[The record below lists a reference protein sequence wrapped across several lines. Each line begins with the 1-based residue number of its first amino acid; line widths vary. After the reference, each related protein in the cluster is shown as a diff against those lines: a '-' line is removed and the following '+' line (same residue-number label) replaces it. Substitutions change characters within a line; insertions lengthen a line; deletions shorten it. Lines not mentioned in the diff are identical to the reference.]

1 VEQAIESIRSRE
13 DVEMVFYLYLTDEE
27 GRLVGV
33 VSLRQLLLTR
43 PDTALRSIMNRRVI
57 KVNTDADQTTV
68 ALLVDKYRLLAIPV
82 VDQDDILVGMVT
94 VDDVIDVIEEE
105 TTRDMLK
112 MAGTSESETFTHSAL
127 KVAGI
132 RLPWLL
138 AAFIGGL
145 AATMV
150 IEKYESILA
159 QVLVLSAFLPVI
171 MGMAGNVGVQSATVA
186 VRGLAT
192 GAIDVRDTLPLV
204 LKELRVGL
212 VLGGFYGVI
221 LAAYGY
227 LMHDSLQL
235 GQVVGLTIL
244 GNMTGAA
251 LLAVLLPMIFQR
263 LKVDPAVATGP
274 FVTTAIDILGV
285 LNYFVIWRGNDRNK
299 RAARRTVRSGGHR
312 TGGHGRRLWRHR
324 HQSAVHRQGS
334 LWRSPSAGRHRS
346 QRAGHP
352 LAGLL
357 GLDDHGFAEVCPV
370 HHPCRQ
376 QGRGRHH
383 GADRAGTA
391 HRECVAASPLAD
403 VGSGDFRR
411 RTVLRRCRDHAGDV
425 GPLGGRG
432 TRSGDAAAQALRP
445 ADHRCHPD
453 PAVLFSAARHGGRR
467 RAVRPGDDVLVRH
480 PRRCSACGT

>member
-1 VEQAIESIRSRE
+1 EG
-13 DVEMVFYLYLTDEE
+13 

-43 PDTALRSIMNRRVI
+43 SGTPLHKVMNRRVM
-57 KVNTDADQTTV
+57 KVTTDADQTTV
-68 ALLVDKYRLLAIPV
+68 AMLVDKYRLLAIPV
-82 VDQDDILVGMVT
+82 VDEDNVLVGMVT

-112 MAGTSESETFTHSAL
+112 MAGTSESETLTHSAF
-127 KVAGI
+127 KIAGI

-145 AATMV
+145 AATAV
-150 IEKYESILA
+150 IGQYEAILGE
-159 QVLVLSAFLPVI
+159 VLVLSAFLPVV

-192 GAIDVRDTLPLV
+192 GAIDVRDTVPLV

-221 LAAYGY
+221 LAIYGY
-227 LMHDSLQL
+227 LVHHSLQL

-285 LNYFVIWRGNDRNK
+285 LNYFVI
-299 RAARRTVRSGGHR
+299 
-312 TGGHGRRLWRHR
+312 
-324 HQSAVHRQGS
+324 
-334 LWRSPSAGRHRS
+334 
-346 QRAGHP
+346 
-352 LAGLL
+352 
-357 GLDDHGFAEVCPV
+357 
-370 HHPCRQ
+370 
-376 QGRGRHH
+376 
-383 GADRAGTA
+383 
-391 HRECVAASPLAD
+391 ASWIYKL
-403 VGSGDFRR
+403 
-411 RTVLRRCRDHAGDV
+411 
-425 GPLGGRG
+425 
-432 TRSGDAAAQALRP
+432 
-445 ADHRCHPD
+445 
-453 PAVLFSAARHGGRR
+453 
-467 RAVRPGDDVLVRH
+467 
-480 PRRCSACGT
+480 

>member
-1 VEQAIESIRSRE
+1 MQINVEAKPPASAAYDTRKKRLVETIDRLYLRDAKGSLQKMISRIHPADMAAILDDLPPAHVVDVFHSIADSAMASDVFNQLSPDLRTQVMTESPIEKLAGVLEHLPPDDLADLIGDLPEDQRAELMALLDRESKDEVESLLQYDPNSAGGIMTTDFFSLPHTLTIEEAIESIRNRE
-13 DVEMVFYLYLTDEE
+13 DVEMVFYLYLTDEA

-43 PDTALRSIMNRRVI
+43 SGTPLHKVMNRRVM
-57 KVNTDADQTTV
+57 KVTTDADQTTV
-68 ALLVDKYRLLAIPV
+68 AMLVDKYRLLAIPV
-82 VDQDDILVGMVT
+82 VDEDNVLVGMVT

-112 MAGTSESETFTHSAL
+112 MAGTSESETLTHSAF
-127 KVAGI
+127 KIAGI

-145 AATMV
+145 AATAV
-150 IEKYESILA
+150 IGQYEAILGE
-159 QVLVLSAFLPVI
+159 VLVLSAFLPVV

-192 GAIDVRDTLPLV
+192 GAIDVRDTVPLV

-221 LAAYGY
+221 LAIYGY
-227 LMHDSLQL
+227 LVHHSLQL

-285 LNYFVIWRGNDRNK
+285 LNYFVI
-299 RAARRTVRSGGHR
+299 
-312 TGGHGRRLWRHR
+312 
-324 HQSAVHRQGS
+324 
-334 LWRSPSAGRHRS
+334 
-346 QRAGHP
+346 
-352 LAGLL
+352 
-357 GLDDHGFAEVCPV
+357 
-370 HHPCRQ
+370 
-376 QGRGRHH
+376 
-383 GADRAGTA
+383 
-391 HRECVAASPLAD
+391 ASWIYKL
-403 VGSGDFRR
+403 
-411 RTVLRRCRDHAGDV
+411 
-425 GPLGGRG
+425 
-432 TRSGDAAAQALRP
+432 
-445 ADHRCHPD
+445 
-453 PAVLFSAARHGGRR
+453 
-467 RAVRPGDDVLVRH
+467 
-480 PRRCSACGT
+480 

>member
-1 VEQAIESIRSRE
+1 MHINVDTKPVTSNTYDSKKKRLVETIDRLYHRDARASLQKMMGRIHPADMAAILDELPPEHVVDIFHALGDKGMAAEVFSQMTPGLRTRVMTESTVNQLASLLEHLPPDDLADLIGDLPEEQRVELMALLGRDSKSEVETLLKYDPDSAGGIMTTDIFSLPHSLTVEQAIENIRSRE
-13 DVEMVFYLYLTDEE
+13 AVEMVFYLYLTDED

-33 VSLRQLLLTR
+33 VSLRQLLLSR
-43 PDTALRSIMNRRVI
+43 PSTVLHNIMNRRVM
-57 KVNTDADQTTV
+57 KVTTDADQTTV

-82 VDQDDILVGMVT
+82 VDADNVLVGMVT

-112 MAGTSESETFTHSAL
+112 MAGTSESETLTHSAF
-127 KVAGI
+127 KIAGI

-145 AATMV
+145 AATAV
-150 IEKYESILA
+150 IGQYEEILG

-192 GAIDVRDTLPLV
+192 GAIDVRDTVPLV
-204 LKELRVGL
+204 FKELRVGL

-221 LAAYGY
+221 LALYGY
-227 LMHDSLQL
+227 FMHNSLQL

-285 LNYFVIWRGNDRNK
+285 LNYFVI
-299 RAARRTVRSGGHR
+299 A
-312 TGGHGRRLWRHR
+312 
-324 HQSAVHRQGS
+324 S
-334 LWRSPSAGRHRS
+334 LIYK
-346 QRAGHP
+346 
-352 LAGLL
+352 L
-357 GLDDHGFAEVCPV
+357 
-370 HHPCRQ
+370 
-376 QGRGRHH
+376 
-383 GADRAGTA
+383 
-391 HRECVAASPLAD
+391 
-403 VGSGDFRR
+403 
-411 RTVLRRCRDHAGDV
+411 
-425 GPLGGRG
+425 
-432 TRSGDAAAQALRP
+432 
-445 ADHRCHPD
+445 
-453 PAVLFSAARHGGRR
+453 
-467 RAVRPGDDVLVRH
+467 
-480 PRRCSACGT
+480 